1 MGSLLTLFVY
11 LWGAV
16 IIFFIGLLVYR
27 FKAYD
32 LIAGYNTMSA
42 EEKSNYDIESTAKRM
57 WIFSCILTPITI
69 LAGVLEYC
77 MATGKYISL
86 VYLIILFS
94 AINILV
100 ISENKQRW
108 TSKVTIF
115 MILFNIF
122 VVAIIVLSF
131 FY

>member
-1 MGSLLTLFVY
+1 MGSLLTL
-11 LWGAV
+11 
-16 IIFFIGLLVYR
+16 
-27 FKAYD
+27 
-32 LIAGYNTMSA
+32 
-42 EEKSNYDIESTAKRM
+42 
-57 WIFSCILTPITI
+57 
-69 LAGVLEYC
+69 LEYF

>member
-27 FKAYD
+27 SKAYD

-69 LAGVLEYC
+69 LAGVLEYF

-100 ISENKQRW
+100 ISENRQRW

>member
-1 MGSLLTLFVY
+1 
-11 LWGAV
+11 
-16 IIFFIGLLVYR
+16 
-27 FKAYD
+27 
-32 LIAGYNTMSA
+32 
-42 EEKSNYDIESTAKRM
+42 
-57 WIFSCILTPITI
+57 
-69 LAGVLEYC
+69 

-86 VYLIILFS
+86 AYLIILFS
-94 AINILV
+94 AIDILV

-115 MILFNIF
+115 MIVLNIF